1 MRNCIQILPSITS
14 ARDEAQGPTPDG
26 QLFSAEGSGG
36 NGPIRRYIG
45 GTVPRRAATT
55 SRTPRGQNRR
65 TAGASERA
73 NRLYDSLRNLIVRG
87 QLAPG
92 ARIVET
98 EVAER
103 FGVSRTPVRA
113 AFQRL
118 EREGYVIASATHQAR
133 MTVAP
138 LTREDVG
145 ELLEIVGELEGLAAR
160 GAARLSETDREKLAK
175 DLATLNSD
183 FRRAASAKGAQ
194 PGRLYELD
202 ERFHRRYVEAGAGP
216 RLRSLHDAVKPQA
229 ERYIR
234 MYIALLLDTVPTAGT
249 EHDAIV
255 EAIRTGNATAAQRA
269 AQTNWRHAADR
280 LVRAIEVM
288 GEQGNW

>member
-1 MRNCIQILPSITS
+1 LLGRSDAN
-14 ARDEAQGPTPDG
+14 ARDGAKFGVILALMPKRPAAKTRAPR
-26 QLFSAEGSGG
+26 SEG
-36 NGPIRRYIG
+36 RR
-45 GTVPRRAATT
+45 
-55 SRTPRGQNRR
+55 S
-65 TAGASERA
+65 AGATDRA
-73 NRLYDSLRNLIVRG
+73 NRLYESLRNLIVRG

-103 FGVSRTPVRA
+103 FGVSRTPIRA

-118 EREGYVIASATHQAR
+118 EREGYVIASPTHQAR

-145 ELLEIVGELEGLAAR
+145 ELLEIVGELEGLSAR
-160 GAARLSETDREKLAK
+160 GAAKLDEAGRERLAR
-175 DLATLNSD
+175 DLTAVNAE

-194 PGRLYELD
+194 PGKLYELD
-202 ERFHRRYVEAGAGP
+202 EKFHRRYVEAGSGP
-216 RLRSLHDAVKPQA
+216 RLLSLHEAVKPQA

-234 MYIALLLDTVPTAGT
+234 MYIALLLDTVSSAGS

-255 EAIRTGNATAAQRA
+255 DAIRTGNSVAAQKA
-269 AQTNWRHAADR
+269 VQTNWRHASDR

>member
-1 MRNCIQILPSITS
+1 MLPAALTS
-14 ARDEAQGPTPDG
+14 SPEPR
-26 QLFSAEGSGG
+26 S
-36 NGPIRRYIG
+36 PIYWGVMPKRS
-45 GTVPRRAATT
+45 AATT
-55 SRTPRGQNRR
+55 RALEQGRR
-65 TAGASERA
+65 PAGAAERA
-73 NRLYDSLRNLIVRG
+73 NRLYEALRNLIVRG

-160 GAARLSETDREKLAK
+160 SAARLTDEERDRLAK
-175 DLATLNSD
+175 DLASVNAE
-183 FRRAASAKGAQ
+183 FRRAASAKSAQ
-194 PGRLYELD
+194 PGKLYELD
-202 ERFHRRYVEAGAGP
+202 ERFHRRYVEAGAGS
-216 RLRSLHDAVKPQA
+216 RLRTLHEAVKPQA

-234 MYIALLLDTVPTAGT
+234 MYIALLTDTVPTAGG
-249 EHDAIV
+249 EHDAIID
-255 EAIRTGNATAAQRA
+255 AIRSGNAVAAQRA
-269 AQTNWRHAADR
+269 VQTNWRHAADR
-280 LVRAIEVM
+280 LVRAIDVM

>member
-1 MRNCIQILPSITS
+1 MSLAIRAESVPQKHPVVALS
-14 ARDEAQGPTPDG
+14 AYDAGR
-26 QLFSAEGSGG
+26 
-36 NGPIRRYIG
+36 
-45 GTVPRRAATT
+45 ATT
-55 SRTPRGQNRR
+55 SNISVTAEHSALYCRIVPRKNGNKPKRR
-65 TAGASERA
+65 PPGASERA

-92 ARIVET
+92 TRIVET
-98 EVAER
+98 DVAER

-118 EREGYVIASATHQAR
+118 EREGYVVASPTHQAR

-138 LTREDVG
+138 LTREDVR

-160 GAARLSETDREKLAK
+160 SAAGLPDSERERLAK
-175 DLATLNSD
+175 DLASLNED
-183 FRRAASAKGAQ
+183 FRRAASARGAQ

-202 ERFHRRYVEAGAGP
+202 ERFHRRYVEAGSGV
-216 RLRSLHDAVKPQA
+216 RLRALHEAVKPQA

-249 EHDAIV
+249 EHDAIID
-255 EAIRTGNATAAQRA
+255 AIRTGNAAAAQRA
-269 AQTNWRHAADR
+269 VQTNWRHASDR

-288 GEQGNW
+288 GEQGN

>member
-1 MRNCIQILPSITS
+1 M
-14 ARDEAQGPTPDG
+14 
-26 QLFSAEGSGG
+26 
-36 NGPIRRYIG
+36 
-45 GTVPRRAATT
+45 PRKNVST
-55 SRTPRGQNRR
+55 SRPAPASKRR
-65 TAGASERA
+65 SSGASERA
-73 NRLYDSLRNLIVRG
+73 NRLYDSLRNMIVRG

-118 EREGYVIASATHQAR
+118 EREGYVIASPTHQAR

-138 LTREDVG
+138 LTREDVA

-160 GAARLSETDREKLAK
+160 SAARLDDIKREKLAK
-175 DLATLNSD
+175 ELAALNAE
-183 FRRAASAKGAQ
+183 FRRAASARGAQ

-202 ERFHRRYVEAGAGP
+202 EKFHRRYVEAGAGS
-216 RLRSLHDAVKPQA
+216 RLQSLHDAVKPQA

-234 MYIALLLDTVPTAGT
+234 MYIALLLDTVATAGT
-249 EHDAIV
+249 EHDVIV
-255 EAIRTGNATAAQRA
+255 EAIRTGNSGAAQRA
-269 AQTNWRHAADR
+269 VQTNWRHAADR
-280 LVRAIEVM
+280 LVRAIDVM

>member
-1 MRNCIQILPSITS
+1 MYTNLGLEISGK
-14 ARDEAQGPTPDG
+14 AQGRKKGRHWP
-26 QLFSAEGSGG
+26 AEGALYW
-36 NGPIRRYIG
+36 PI
-45 GTVPRRAATT
+45 VPRKNATKPRAL
-55 SRTPRGQNRR
+55 RGQTRG
-65 TAGASERA
+65 TSGAGERA
-73 NRLYDSLRNLIVRG
+73 NRLYDSLRNMIVRG

-118 EREGYVIASATHQAR
+118 EREGYVVASPTHQAR

-160 GAARLSETDREKLAK
+160 SAAGLPDPERERLTK
-175 DLATLNSD
+175 DLATLNAD
-183 FRRAASAKGAQ
+183 FRRAASARGAQ
-194 PGRLYELD
+194 PGKLYELD
-202 ERFHRRYVEAGAGP
+202 EKFHRRYVEAGAGS

-234 MYIALLLDTVPTAGT
+234 MYIALLLDTVATAGT

-255 EAIRTGNATAAQRA
+255 DAIRTGNSGAAQRA
-269 AQTNWRHAADR
+269 VQTNWRHAADR

>member
-1 MRNCIQILPSITS
+1 
-14 ARDEAQGPTPDG
+14 
-26 QLFSAEGSGG
+26 
-36 NGPIRRYIG
+36 
-45 GTVPRRAATT
+45 VPKRAATT
-55 SRTPRGQNRR
+55 SPTPRGQGRR
-65 TAGASERA
+65 THGATERA
-73 NRLYDSLRNLIVRG
+73 NRLYESLRNLIVRG

-160 GAARLSETDREKLAK
+160 SAARLTETEREKLAK

-194 PGRLYELD
+194 PGKLYELD

-216 RLRSLHDAVKPQA
+216 RLRSLHEAVKPQA

-255 EAIRTGNATAAQRA
+255 EAIRTGNATTAQRA
-269 AQTNWRHAADR
+269 VQTNWRHAADR

>member
-1 MRNCIQILPSITS
+1 MSTGRWAKAGVGRT
-14 ARDEAQGPTPDG
+14 G
-26 QLFSAEGSGG
+26 
-36 NGPIRRYIG
+36 RRYIG
-45 GTVPRRAATT
+45 GIVQRRAATK
-55 SRTPRGQNRR
+55 PRAPSERGKRA
-65 TAGASERA
+65 TGATGATERA
-73 NRLYDSLRNLIVRG
+73 NKLYDSLRNLIVRG

-160 GAARLSETDREKLAK
+160 SAARLS
-175 DLATLNSD
+175 
-183 FRRAASAKGAQ
+183 
-194 PGRLYELD
+194 
-202 ERFHRRYVEAGAGP
+202 
-216 RLRSLHDAVKPQA
+216 
-229 ERYIR
+229 
-234 MYIALLLDTVPTAGT
+234 
-249 EHDAIV
+249 
-255 EAIRTGNATAAQRA
+255 
-269 AQTNWRHAADR
+269 
-280 LVRAIEVM
+280 
-288 GEQGNW
+288 

>member
-1 MRNCIQILPSITS
+1 MVS
-14 ARDEAQGPTPDG
+14 
-26 QLFSAEGSGG
+26 
-36 NGPIRRYIG
+36 IRRYIG
-45 GTVPRRAATT
+45 PVPRRAAAKTRTT
-55 SRTPRGQNRR
+55 QDQGRR
-65 TAGASERA
+65 TAGATERA

-118 EREGYVIASATHQAR
+118 EREGYVVASATHQAR

-160 GAARLSETDREKLAK
+160 SAARLSDEERETLTR
-175 DLATLNSD
+175 DLSAINAD

-194 PGRLYELD
+194 PGKLYELD
-202 ERFHRRYVEAGAGP
+202 ERFHRRYVEAGAGS
-216 RLRSLHDAVKPQA
+216 RLRTLHEAVKPQA

-234 MYIALLLDTVPTAGT
+234 MYIALLLDTVSTAGG

-255 EAIRTGNATAAQRA
+255 DAIQTGNALAAQRA
-269 AQTNWRHAADR
+269 VQTNWRHAADR
-280 LVRAIEVM
+280 LVRAIDVM

>member
-1 MRNCIQILPSITS
+1 
-14 ARDEAQGPTPDG
+14 
-26 QLFSAEGSGG
+26 
-36 NGPIRRYIG
+36 
-45 GTVPRRAATT
+45 VPRKNATNPRA
-55 SRTPRGQNRR
+55 PREQARR
-65 TAGASERA
+65 ASGAGERA
-73 NRLYDSLRNLIVRG
+73 NKLYDSLRNMIVRG

-92 ARIVET
+92 SRIVET

-118 EREGYVIASATHQAR
+118 EREGYVIASPTHQAR

-160 GAARLSETDREKLAK
+160 SAAVLPDSERERLAK
-175 DLATLNSD
+175 DLTTLNAD
-183 FRRAASAKGAQ
+183 FRRAASARGAQ
-194 PGRLYELD
+194 PGKLYELD
-202 ERFHRRYVEAGAGP
+202 EKFHRRYVEAGAGS

-234 MYIALLLDTVPTAGT
+234 MYIALLLDTVATAGT

-255 EAIRTGNATAAQRA
+255 EAIRTGNSSAAQRA
-269 AQTNWRHAADR
+269 VQTNWRHAADR
-280 LVRAIEVM
+280 LARAIEVM

>member
-1 MRNCIQILPSITS
+1 MYTILG
-14 ARDEAQGPTPDG
+14 ARDNPYRREAQ
-26 QLFSAEGSGG
+26 EGGFAG
-36 NGPIRRYIG
+36 TGRRYIG
-45 GTVPRRAATT
+45 DMVQRRAAAAK
-55 SRTPRGQNRR
+55 PRSPVDRGRR
-65 TAGASERA
+65 AKGATERA
-73 NRLYDSLRNLIVRG
+73 NKLYDSLRNLIVRG

-118 EREGYVIASATHQAR
+118 EREGYVIASPTHQAR

-160 GAARLSETDREKLAK
+160 SAARLDEPRRETLAK
-175 DLATLNSD
+175 DLTRLNAE

-194 PGRLYELD
+194 PGKLYELD
-202 ERFHRRYVEAGAGP
+202 EKFHRRYVEAGAGS
-216 RLRSLHDAVKPQA
+216 RLRSLHEAVKPQA

-249 EHDAIV
+249 EHDVIV
-255 EAIRTGNATAAQRA
+255 DAIRTGNGAAAQRA
-269 AQTNWRHAADR
+269 VQTNWRHAADR